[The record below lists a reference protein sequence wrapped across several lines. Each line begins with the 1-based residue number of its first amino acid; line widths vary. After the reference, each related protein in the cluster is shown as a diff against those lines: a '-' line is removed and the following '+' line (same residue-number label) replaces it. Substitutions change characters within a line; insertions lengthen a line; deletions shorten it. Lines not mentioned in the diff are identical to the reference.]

1 MLGNKKGK
9 GDSMNRE
16 DTARLIR
23 EDIDNI
29 CCIYAS
35 VGNAMHEEARER
47 LAARIAHNEKIFP
60 DKKRL
65 KKSTFP
71 V

>member
-1 MLGNKKGK
+1 LGNETGK

-16 DTARLIR
+16 ELARAIR
-23 EDIDNI
+23 KDIDNI